1 MKQVYGAPRGLVK
14 VQRQIDLW
22 TALLQYVLIPRDVV
36 QVVLHMNPS
45 RLELIPHLADLKIE
59 GRISR
64 PCRIGIIARIGVPVQ
79 DDHVDAPGPGSF
91 DGI

>member
-1 MKQVYGAPRGLVK
+1 L
-14 VQRQIDLW
+14 D
-22 TALLQYVLIPRDVV
+22 
-36 QVVLHMNPS
+36 
-45 RLELIPHLADLKIE
+45 LIPHLGEPKAE

-79 DDHVDAPGPGSF
+79 DDHVDTPGPGSF

>member
-1 MKQVYGAPRGLVK
+1 MKQVYGTPRGLVQI
-14 VQRQIDLW
+14 QRQIDLW
-22 TALLQYVLIPRDVV
+22 TALLQYKLIPRDIIK
-36 QVVLHMNPS
+36 VVLHMNPS
-45 RLELIPHLADLKIE
+45 RLDLIPHLGEPKAE

-79 DDHVDAPGPGSF
+79 HDHVDTPGPGSF